1 MNCGCQVVGTHRSGL
16 TRTAI
21 VFCLAGWLAILPL
34 ALNSSSV
41 RGADQSACTG
51 NSRWIALIQQGGN
64 PRLPAQA
71 REKAYQQARALCPQ
85 NPAAYD
91 GLAVL
96 LLRRQEP
103 GAALDWIHQGLA
115 IAPRNPALTLDL
127 GVALLAA
134 GQPEAALQALKSL
147 PPSARGVFYLGMAYR
162 ALREHEAAR
171 RAFAKCFA
179 MGDRDPYVLYQLIEQ
194 DRALHDEKEGLQDFR
209 TFYQQFPHSPWLHL
223 LLGNAYI
230 AQHNA
235 DGAAAEY
242 QKAAMLDP
250 KLPLVHFYLGRLA
263 FNQADYRQALRDF
276 EDEIAVDPTF
286 GEAYLYSGTALRR
299 LGNNQLALPY
309 LEQAVARDPNNPLAY
324 RELAV
329 AEIQAQQLR
338 LASSTLREGEQRF
351 PQEAAFPA
359 QLAGL
364 LRELGDIQGAR
375 GQSRLAEVLSARNN
389 PRLGPRPGVAASS
402 PSASSKSTPEVQQLQ
417 NCLRQSDAQCASEA
431 LARIDGAKL
440 AGDARY
446 LNLKAETLYLR
457 HRYKLALSAIQ
468 RAIALDPH
476 HADFLITQG
485 RIDQRLGNEGAAIT
499 SFLEAERMEPG
510 AEAPVYYLG
519 MSFFMLGYDKN
530 DNDYYDRAAR
540 HFKIALQLDSEDDR
554 AAFMVGV
561 IDSIEF
567 KLTEAKKYLA
577 EALKMNPR
585 NPYYHLHYGLLL
597 SRTGHFAEAR
607 DEMKRAE
614 RLDPSYA
621 LTYLRLGDVDVE
633 MGEYAAARTQL
644 ETAVRLDPHLSSP
657 YYTLGKVYYR
667 LGLRA
672 KSREALEKFQTM
684 KSQGD
689 NETDP
694 MGAAVNAVVSRT
706 APQ

>member
-21 VFCLAGWLAILPL
+21 LFCLTGWLAIVPL
-34 ALNSSSV
+34 ALNSSSI

-64 PRLPAQA
+64 PRLPAGA
-71 REKAYQQARALCPQ
+71 REKAYQEARTLCPQ
-85 NPAAYD
+85 SPAAYD

-96 LLRRQEP
+96 LLRRQDP
-103 GAALDWIHQGLA
+103 GAALDWINQGLA
-115 IAPRNPALTLDL
+115 LAPRNPALTLDL

-134 GQPEAALQALKSL
+134 GEPAAALQALKSR
-147 PPSARGVFYLGMAYR
+147 PPSARTEFYLGMAYR

-171 RAFAKCFA
+171 RAFAKSFA
-179 MGDRDPYVLYQLIEQ
+179 MGDHDPYVLYQLIEQ

-209 TFYQQFPHSPWLHL
+209 TFYERFPRSPWLHL

-242 QKAAMLDP
+242 RQAAQLDP
-250 KLPLVHFYLGRLA
+250 KLPLVHFNLGRLA
-263 FNQADYRQALRDF
+263 FDQADYRQALHDF
-276 EDEIAVDPTF
+276 EDEIAVDPIF
-286 GEAYLYSGTALRR
+286 GEAYLYGGTALRR

-309 LEQAVARDPNNPLAY
+309 LKEAVARDPNNPLAY

-329 AEIQAQQLR
+329 AEIQAQQLQQ
-338 LASSTLREGEQRF
+338 ASSTLREGERRF

-359 QLAGL
+359 QLARL
-364 LRELGDIQGAR
+364 LGELGDVQGAR
-375 GQSRLAEVLSARNN
+375 GQSRLAETLSARSN
-389 PRLGPRPGVAASS
+389 PRLGAVASGAASS
-402 PSASSKSTPEVQQLQ
+402 RSASSASTPEMQQLQ
-417 NCLRQSDAQCASEA
+417 NCLRQSDAQCAEEA
-431 LARIDGAKL
+431 LARTDGAKL
-440 AGDARY
+440 ARDAGY
-446 LNLKAETLYLR
+446 LNLKAETLYLQ
-457 HRYKLALSAIQ
+457 HRYKPALSAIQ

-476 HADFLITQG
+476 RAESLITQG
-485 RIDQRLGNEGAAIT
+485 RIDQRLGNERAAIT
-499 SFLEAERMEPG
+499 SFLEAERIEPG

-530 DNDYYDRAAR
+530 DNGDYDRAAR
-540 HFKIALQLDSEDDR
+540 HFKIALQLDSQDDR

-567 KLTEAKKYLA
+567 KLAGAKKYLA

-597 SRTGHFAEAR
+597 SRTGHFEEAES
-607 DEMKRAE
+607 EMKRAE
-614 RLDPSYA
+614 TLDPSYA
-621 LTYLRLGDVDVE
+621 ITYLRLGDVDVE
-633 MGEYAAARTQL
+633 MREYAAARTQL
-644 ETAVRLDPHLSSP
+644 ETAVRLDPHLSSS
-657 YYTLGKVYYR
+657 YYTLGRVYYR

-684 KSQGD
+684 KSQAE

-706 APQ
+706 APE